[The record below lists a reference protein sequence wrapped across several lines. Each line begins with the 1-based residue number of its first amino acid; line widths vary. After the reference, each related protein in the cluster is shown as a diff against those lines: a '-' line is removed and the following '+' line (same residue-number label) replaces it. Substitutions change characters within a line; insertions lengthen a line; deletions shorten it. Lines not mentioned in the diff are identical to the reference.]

1 MKDSEDSEGSD
12 EDSYADSYF
21 SEGEPDF
28 SDNSEAEEV
37 DEDFFTSK
45 KNQRKIESDGE
56 NEEGVEELK
65 VSKKKLSKITK
76 DGPFS
81 GKNKIFFNA

>member
-1 MKDSEDSEGSD
+1 MWIYVVG
-12 EDSYADSYF
+12 F
-21 SEGEPDF
+21 SPRF
-28 SDNSEAEEV
+28 
-37 DEDFFTSK
+37 K